1 MVAVK
6 PKDTTKPKMGRWK
19 DLLLAASKGS
29 TRDPSQISVSP
40 TAKLGKL

>member
-6 PKDTTKPKMGRWK
+6 PKDTTKMGRWK

-29 TRDPSQISVSP
+29 TRDPSQNSVSP
-40 TAKLGKL
+40 VAKLGKL